1 VWRGGAWWW
10 WLRRWPAFSLSLSL
24 FSLSHQFPLT
34 SSSTPGV
41 APPSL
46 SPSARVRTTG
56 WRRSG
61 AGVVCR
67 VVGTFV
73 EEEWGVGG
81 RQFLCVCFEGDARAC
96 KGGRFPARSTTRT
109 GVCENQSRH
118 MGKMQ
123 RIRGPPRRRS
133 PRSSPARSPL
143 AGPVVGSQSPAPL
156 PRLARLSRRRRPPP
170 DSSLLRPPRLPC
182 HGEAPHCRRTPR
194 WRRGR

>member
-1 VWRGGAWWW
+1 VEGRGVVVVVAP
-10 WLRRWPAFSLSLSL
+10 LACFLSLSL

-73 EEEWGVGG
+73 EEE
-81 RQFLCVCFEGDARAC
+81 
-96 KGGRFPARSTTRT
+96 
-109 GVCENQSRH
+109 
-118 MGKMQ
+118 
-123 RIRGPPRRRS
+123 
-133 PRSSPARSPL
+133 
-143 AGPVVGSQSPAPL
+143 
-156 PRLARLSRRRRPPP
+156 
-170 DSSLLRPPRLPC
+170 
-182 HGEAPHCRRTPR
+182 
-194 WRRGR
+194 